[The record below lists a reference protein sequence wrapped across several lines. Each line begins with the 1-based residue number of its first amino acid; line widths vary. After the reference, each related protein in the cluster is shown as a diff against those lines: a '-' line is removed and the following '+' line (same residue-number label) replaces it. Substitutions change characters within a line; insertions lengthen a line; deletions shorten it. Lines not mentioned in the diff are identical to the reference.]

1 VVGIVVPEMVD
12 VEPALKVKLVTSVA
26 EMELANVSPT
36 VTTSIVV
43 MTVAEDHVELVKREQ
58 SAKVPQM
65 PSQDNVTS
73 TVTLTSE
80 WRSENSKQTLWLSPL
95 VGLM

>member
-12 VEPALKVKLVTSVA
+12 VEPALKAKLVTSVA
-26 EMELANVSPT
+26 EMELANVSLT
-36 VTTSIVV
+36 VTTNIVV
-43 MTVAEDHVELVKREQ
+43 MTVAEDHVELVKKEQ
-58 SAKVPQM
+58 SAKVPPM

-80 WRSENSKQTLWLSPL
+80 WRSENSKPTLLLSPL